1 MKIEDISVQL
11 KENLKSHNGDTVS
24 MCPWE
29 TADFLLRCGEIL
41 IRYMKYSNKQIQ
53 PDSEAFFSKSE
64 IEKIDNLFRE
74 LGDNFFPMAHTTA
87 PLRDLK
93 IVNTREYEHLN
104 YRLEALLLNF
114 TNNYEITLAE
124 NIEVNERNIRLN
136 REFIDELRSL
146 REDMRPILNP

>member
-11 KENLKSHNGDTVS
+11 KENLQSHSGDTVS

-29 TADFLLRCGEIL
+29 TADFLSRCGEIL

-53 PDSEAFFSKSE
+53 PESEAFFSKSE
-64 IEKIDNLFRE
+64 ITKIDNLFRE

-93 IVNTREYEHLN
+93 IVNTREYENLN

-136 REFIDELRSL
+136 REFIDELRNL

>member
-11 KENLKSHNGDTVS
+11 KENLQSHSGDTVS

-29 TADFLLRCGEIL
+29 TADFLSRCGEIL

-53 PDSEAFFSKSE
+53 PESEAFFSKSE
-64 IEKIDNLFRE
+64 ITKIDNLFRE

-93 IVNTREYEHLN
+93 IVNTREYENLN

-114 TNNYEITLAE
+114 TNNYEITLTE

-136 REFIDELRSL
+136 HEFIDELRNLFVSSVI
-146 REDMRPILNP
+146 E